1 MASVVPIDR
10 PGVSHSASQI
20 ISQGDLIYANIRVN
34 HDPSFPEQIIRY
46 DVTRAAPI
54 IHDPSQ
60 YEMTILRFSLPS
72 SFVYLFR
79 FKPEFPH
86 LVTLGYDGAYITK
99 DVVDFYEPAYAPNP
113 QNFVFTYNQYL
124 DALNRAI
131 VSARVDLLAAKP
143 ALPAVGSPRFLL
155 DNATGLFTCRADA
168 SWGDQTDPVKYS
180 ANTATLEMSYEIFR
194 LFYSIPVFQN
204 VGEPVRFAQILF
216 RDNGNNLDAGQLS
229 MTSEVDTR
237 GVWNAI
243 TQIAF
248 DSSIPIESEI
258 LPGQNAGARRILTD
272 FEPDRSKAP
281 DRSAYQY
288 QPSGER
294 RWYSMRS
301 STPLH
306 RLNVIPRWIDADGDQ
321 QTFTQGAGDY
331 FSMKILFRKKAYAR
345 PGVAPAYF
353 DQPSA
358 RF

>member
-1 MASVVPIDR
+1 MAAVVPIDR
-10 PGVSHSASQI
+10 PGVSHSASQLL
-20 ISQGDLIYANIRVN
+20 SQGDLVYLNVRVD
-34 HDPSFPEQIIRY
+34 HDPGQPEQRIEY

-54 IHDPSQ
+54 LADPSQ

-72 SFVYLFR
+72 TFIYLFK

-86 LVTLGYDGAYITK
+86 TVTLGYDGAYVTK
-99 DVVDFYEPAYAPNP
+99 DVVDFYEPAYEPNP
-113 QNFVFTYNQYL
+113 QLFVFTYTQYL

-131 VSARVDLLAAKP
+131 VAARADLLALKP

-155 DNATGLFTCRADA
+155 DNATGLFSCRADA

-180 ANTATLEMSYEIFR
+180 ANTATLEFSYEVFR

-204 VGEPVRFAQILF
+204 VGQTDRFAQILF
-216 RDNGNNLDAGQLS
+216 RDNGNNLAAGQLT
-229 MTSEVDTR
+229 MLSEVDTR

-243 TQIAF
+243 TQIVF

-258 LPGQNAGARRILTD
+258 LPGQGINTRQILTD

-288 QPSGER
+288 QPAGEP

-301 STPLH
+301 STPMH
-306 RLNVIPRWIDADGDQ
+306 RINVIPKWLDAERNQ
-321 QTFTQGAGDY
+321 ENFIMGAGDF
-331 FSMKILFRKKAYAR
+331 FSMKMLFRKKAYAR
-345 PGVAPAYF
+345 TGPAPAYF